1 MSSTMGSLK
10 ARFFVNIAFNIKL
23 NIKKLEDSDSVC
35 YTSGLGNEDKI
46 ICRTAYI
53 NDQAEDRVGLLSRST
68 SFVRYTV
75 DGRLPENFWE
85 FAAEQISRFSFQD
98 IDDTFDEYSIGW
110 VAIDNMFDST
120 FAEAS
125 YAIGD
130 QIVLALRIDERK
142 VSTTLLR
149 KYSLKEEERVKK
161 EHRAPR
167 LSRGHRQ
174 QIKEEVRLQLTK
186 KAMPVPAVYDLSWNL
201 ADNTLLFFT
210 TSVKAQSV
218 LEDFFKECFGF
229 TILLQVPYLTAA
241 HLLGAGEQDRLKELR
256 AELFI

>member
-1 MSSTMGSLK
+1 M
-10 ARFFVNIAFNIKL
+10 
-23 NIKKLEDSDSVC
+23 
-35 YTSGLGNEDKI
+35 
-46 ICRTAYI
+46 
-53 NDQAEDRVGLLSRST
+53 GLLKGSA
-68 SFVRYTV
+68 SFVRFSV
-75 DGRLPENFWE
+75 LGELPENTLDFI
-85 FAAEQISRFSFQD
+85 ADRVIAFSFHD
-98 IDDTFDEYSIGW
+98 IDDSYDEYSIGW
-110 VAIDNMFDST
+110 VSILNMFDSQ
-120 FAEAS
+120 FQYAS
-125 YAIGD
+125 YAAGD
-130 QIVLALRIDERK
+130 YITLAMRIDERK

-218 LEDFFKECFGF
+218 LEDFFKECFGL

-241 HLLGAGEQDRLKELR
+241 HLLSAGEQESLKELR